1 MSVRGHKSAPDGRTL
16 AARVAALATR
26 RSRLVVGLWLA
37 LVVVLALQGRN
48 AEKEFQVH
56 PLLVNGSESK
66 RAHEIALR
74 EFGNDYPMIVLLRG
88 PQAAV
93 KRQGELLAARLSR
106 QPRMLVVSPWA
117 GGASID
123 GLQPRP
129 GVAALLLRTASRE
142 GDTVSGLLPPVQ
154 RQVDATVTGP
164 VHASIAGLPV
174 IIDSLRNSSANATS
188 LGELIAIPVLLFVL
202 LFVFRSVLAALTPLL
217 VGGTVVIATRGLLS
231 LLAGVVE
238 LDLFALVV
246 SAMMGLALGVDYS
259 LLVVSR
265 FREERERSDLPTAIE
280 TTVSATTRSILPA
293 GGALLLAMLIVP
305 VLLPGLLIRS
315 VAIGVAIATALSMF
329 AAFCIV
335 PALLVLFGKNL
346 DRWAL
351 PRRDTSQGA
360 ALRWSRRLRKQP
372 GIALAFIF
380 VLLVLS
386 TLAFNLD
393 SGTATAGLLPPADP
407 GRQQQEEVEGALGP
421 GWVAPTEVVVDGHG
435 TPVTSPARL
444 RAIAAF
450 QRRVEADPGVAGM
463 AGLTPIERSA
473 RRLSGLGGQLAK
485 QERGLDRLES
495 GIARVG
501 GGAARN
507 TAGLRRAAAG
517 SRALDAGVDA
527 AGAGAGAL
535 ASGLRQTSAGSSRL
549 ARGLDN
555 ADEGSGQV
563 ARGAQKASGGAGKLA
578 RGLARAQEQTGEIQ
592 GSSRLFKNA
601 MRSGEARLGEVKGP
615 LQSSEEQLAA
625 ARQALL
631 RMTTGRGDSE
641 YAAALAAVEAAS
653 RRLTGRDPQTGE
665 PEDPSY
671 DGVAAGVERANG
683 QFGVGVYLAERQ
695 DKTGAQASEGIEK
708 LAGASVR
715 LEHGLQRLAKGG
727 QQVSEGVAAL
737 AQGGQQLSP
746 ALQRLS
752 QGAGRLTS
760 GLGLL
765 ADGSGRLTNGLEDGA
780 RRSRALPLALH
791 RIGKGL
797 EGRNSGGGLSQ
808 GELQQNSPGL
818 FRSAYFVLAALDGSP
833 PARRAQLGALLN
845 VNRGGSD
852 ARLLVIPRDP
862 PTTDEAKAT
871 TERLE
876 TDAGRLERQTG
887 AEVLVG
893 GVGPADIAIN
903 DEFRSQAP
911 LVRLAL
917 SLISLIILIPL
928 LRSLVIP
935 LLTVVINLITV
946 SASFGVLSLL
956 FNGSLLGG
964 PGYVDA
970 TMIPEIIIVIFA
982 LAIDY
987 EVFIF
992 ARIREEYVR
1001 TGSTRAA
1008 VAGGLDR
1015 TAHVVSGAAVIMITV
1030 FLAFSASEFITI
1042 RNFGIAQATAVFID
1056 AFIVRLVIVPALM
1069 LWLGDRCWWMP
1080 RWLSRFRTTSSP
1092 SPALGEE
1099 G

>member
-1 MSVRGHKSAPDGRTL
+1 M
-16 AARVAALATR
+16 
-26 RSRLVVGLWLA
+26 
-37 LVVVLALQGRN
+37 
-48 AEKEFQVH
+48 
-56 PLLVNGSESK
+56 
-66 RAHEIALR
+66 
-74 EFGNDYPMIVLLRG
+74 
-88 PQAAV
+88 
-93 KRQGELLAARLSR
+93 
-106 QPRMLVVSPWA
+106 
-117 GGASID
+117 
-123 GLQPRP
+123 
-129 GVAALLLRTASRE
+129 AALLLRTASRE

-174 IIDSLRNSSANATS
+174 IIDSLRNSSADAAS
-188 LGELIAIPVLLFVL
+188 LGELIAIPILLFVL
-202 LFVFRSVLAALTPLL
+202 LFVFRSLLAAITPLL
-217 VGGTVVIATRGLLS
+217 IGGTVVIASRGLLS

-293 GGALLLAMLIVP
+293 GGALLLAMLMVP

-315 VAIGVAIATALSMF
+315 VAIGVGIATALSMF

-335 PALLVLFGKNL
+335 PALLVLFGRHL

-351 PRRDTSQGA
+351 PRRDTSRGA
-360 ALRWSRRLRKQP
+360 ALRWSRRLRKHP
-372 GIALAFIF
+372 AIALAFIF

-393 SGTATAGLLPPADP
+393 SGTATAGLLPPDDP

-421 GWVAPTEVVVDGHG
+421 GWVAPTEVVIDGRG

-450 QRRVEADPGVAGM
+450 QRHVEADPGVAGM
-463 AGLTPIERSA
+463 AGLIPIERSA
-473 RRLSGLGGQLAK
+473 RKLSGLGGQLAA

-507 TAGLRRAAAG
+507 TAGLRQAAAG
-517 SRALDAGVDA
+517 SRTLDAGVKA
-527 AGAGAGAL
+527 ANAGAGAL
-535 ASGLRQTSAGSSRL
+535 ASGLQQTSAGSSRL
-549 ARGLDN
+549 AHGLDN
-555 ADEGSGQV
+555 AGEGSGQV
-563 ARGAQKASGGAGKLA
+563 ARGAHKASGGASKLA

-592 GSSRLFKNA
+592 GGARLFKNA

-615 LQSSEEQLAA
+615 LQGSEEQLAA

-631 RMTTGRGDSE
+631 QMTTGRSDSE

-653 RRLTGRDPQTGE
+653 RQLTGKDPQTGE

-671 DGVAAGVERANG
+671 DGVKAGVERANG

-695 DKTGAQASEGIEK
+695 DKNGAQASEGIEK

-746 ALQRLS
+746 ALRRLS
-752 QGAGRLTS
+752 HGAGRLTD

-765 ADGSGRLTNGLEDGA
+765 ASGSGQLTDGLEEGA
-780 RRSRALPLALH
+780 QKSRALPLALH
-791 RIGKGL
+791 RIGRGL
-797 EGRNSGGGLSQ
+797 EGRNSSGGGLSQ
-808 GELQQNSPGL
+808 SELQQRSPGL
-818 FRSAYFVLAALDGSP
+818 FHSAYFVLAALDGSSP
-833 PARRAQLGALLN
+833 TKRAQLGSLLN

-852 ARLLVIPRDP
+852 ARLLIIPRDP
-862 PTTDEAKAT
+862 PTTAAAKAT
-871 TERLE
+871 TEHLE
-876 TDAGRLERQTG
+876 TGASQLERKTG

-903 DEFRSQAP
+903 DEFRAQAP

-917 SLISLIILIPL
+917 SLISLIILVPL

-946 SASFGVLSLL
+946 SATFGVLSLL
-956 FNGSLLGG
+956 FNGSLFGG
-964 PGYVDA
+964 PGYVDT
-970 TMIPEIIIVIFA
+970 TMIPNIIVVIFA

-1001 TGSTRAA
+1001 TGSTPAA

-1030 FLAFSASEFITI
+1030 FLAFAASEFVTI
-1042 RNFGIAQATAVFID
+1042 RDFGVAQATAVFID

-1080 RWLSRFRTTSSP
+1080 RWLSWLPGRG

>member
-1 MSVRGHKSAPDGRTL
+1 MSVRRKPKPPEGRTL
-16 AARVAALATR
+16 AARVANLATR
-26 RSRLVVGLWLA
+26 RSRLVVALW
-37 LVVVLALQGRN
+37 VVLVAVLAFQGRN

-56 PLLVNGSESK
+56 PLLANGSESK

-88 PQAAV
+88 PRAAV
-93 KRQGELLAARLSR
+93 KRQGEMLAERLSR
-106 QPRMLVVSPWA
+106 QPRMLVITPWA

-154 RQVDATVTGP
+154 RQVNATVTGP

-174 IIDSLRNSSANATS
+174 IVNSLRNSSSDAAS
-188 LGELIAIPVLLFVL
+188 LGELIAIPILLFVL
-202 LFVFRSVLAALTPLL
+202 LFVFRSLLAAITPLL
-217 VGGTVVIATRGLLS
+217 IGGTVVIATRGLLS

-246 SAMMGLALGVDYS
+246 SAMMGLALGVNYS

-293 GGALLLAMLIVP
+293 GGALLLAMLMVP

-315 VAIGVAIATALSMF
+315 VAIGVGIATALSMF
-329 AAFCIV
+329 ASFCIV

-351 PRRDTSQGA
+351 PRRDTSRGA
-360 ALRWSRRLRKQP
+360 ALRWSRRLRKHP
-372 GIALAFIF
+372 AIALAFIF

-407 GRQQQEEVEGALGP
+407 GRLQQEEVEGALGP
-421 GWVAPTEVVVDGHG
+421 GWVAPTEVVVNGRG

-450 QRRVEADPGVAGM
+450 QRHVEADPGVASM
-463 AGLTPIERSA
+463 AGLIPVERSA
-473 RRLSGLGGQLAK
+473 RKLSGLGGQLAK

-501 GGAARN
+501 GGAVRN
-507 TAGLRRAAAG
+507 TAGLRQAAAG
-517 SRALDAGVDA
+517 SRTLDAGVNA
-527 AGAGAGAL
+527 ANAGAGAL
-535 ASGLRQTSAGSSRL
+535 ASGLQRTSAGSSRL
-549 ARGLDN
+549 AHGLDN
-555 ADEGSGQV
+555 AGEGSGQV
-563 ARGAQKASGGAGKLA
+563 ARGAQKASGGASKLA
-578 RGLARAQEQTGEIQ
+578 RGLAKAQEQTGEIQ
-592 GSSRLFKNA
+592 GGARLFKNA
-601 MRSGEARLGEVKGP
+601 MRSGEARLGEVEGP

-625 ARQALL
+625 ARRALL
-631 RMTTGRGDSE
+631 QMTTGRGDSE

-653 RRLTGRDPQTGE
+653 RQLTGKDPQTGE
-665 PEDPSY
+665 PENQSY
-671 DGVAAGVERANG
+671 DGVKAGIERANG

-695 DKTGAQASEGIEK
+695 DKNGAQASEGIEK

-752 QGAGRLTS
+752 RGAGRLTD

-765 ADGSGRLTNGLEDGA
+765 ASGSGQLTDGLEEGA
-780 RRSRALPLALH
+780 QKSRALPLALH
-791 RIGKGL
+791 RIGRGL
-797 EGRNSGGGLSQ
+797 EGRNSSGSGLSQ
-808 GELQQNSPGL
+808 SELQQRSPGL

-833 PARRAQLGALLN
+833 PAKRAQLGSLLN

-852 ARLLVIPRDP
+852 ARLLIIPRDP
-862 PTTDEAKAT
+862 PTTDRAKAT
-871 TERLE
+871 TEHLE
-876 TDAGRLERQTG
+876 TEAGQLERKTG

-917 SLISLIILIPL
+917 SLISLIILVPL

-964 PGYVDA
+964 PGYVNT
-970 TMIPEIIIVIFA
+970 TMIPNIIVVIFA

-1001 TGSTRAA
+1001 TGSTPAA

-1030 FLAFSASEFITI
+1030 FLAFAASEFVTI
-1042 RNFGIAQATAVFID
+1042 RDFGIAQATAVFID

-1080 RWLSRFRTTSSP
+1080 RWLSWLPSRG